1 MRHQDLDLG
10 DVNLLKIGRH
20 FRLSPGLK
28 LIVGRNESEN
38 NRLEALRKEGEP
50 FFQPQELAG
59 PSAILRGEIAD
70 NSLLETASRIV
81 AKYCDGATSETKIR
95 YLKNPLQEYIFI
107 VSPIEDERL
116 AELAGGLIM
125 NEIYG

>member
-59 PSAILRGEIAD
+59 PSAILRGEITD
-70 NSLLETASRIV
+70 NSFLETASRIV
-81 AKYCDGATSETKIR
+81 AKYCDGAAQETKIKC
-95 YLKNPLQEYIFI
+95 LKNPLEEYVFI

-116 AELAGGLIM
+116 NNLRVA
-125 NEIYG
+125 